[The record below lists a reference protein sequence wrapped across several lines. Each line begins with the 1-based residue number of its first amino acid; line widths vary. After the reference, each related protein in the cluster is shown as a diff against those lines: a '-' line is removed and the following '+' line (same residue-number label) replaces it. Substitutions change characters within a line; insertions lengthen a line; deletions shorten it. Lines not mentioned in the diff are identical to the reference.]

1 MDELPDKSDSDFGS
15 VGLDVLAFALGL
27 GVAWYL
33 KWQTT
38 DLVWSL
44 WLSSLVVGYAMIV
57 NNIFGPVLRIAWSA
71 RPRDGNGARGAVVMG
86 GALVAGFA
94 MLAFFTFH
102 FGFFHFVHSIFLNSF
117 FPVTQNRSFPDLA
130 SYLDVFRRYWYFIPA
145 AAIAERRAFRPKA
158 TPGVPNMSVQAAD
171 IVRRKATADGGSMM
185 QPYRNVIRMHL
196 LIFFFVLAHILSLDN
211 FAVYAVVY
219 AVYFF
224 PWRIVRIHWH
234 RAAAA
239 PTS

>member
-1 MDELPDKSDSDFGS
+1 LDDVPDKTDSNLAS
-15 VGLDVLAFALGL
+15 VWLDVLAFAIGL

-71 RPRDGNGARGAVVMG
+71 RPTAGGGAQGAVVAS
-86 GALVAGFA
+86 GAVAAGFA
-94 MLAFFTFH
+94 LLAFFTFH
-102 FGFFHFVHSIFLNSF
+102 FGFFHLVHSVFLNTF
-117 FPVTQNRSFPDLA
+117 FPVTQSEKFPDLA
-130 SYLDVFRRYWYFIPA
+130 SYLEIFRRYWYFIPA
-145 AAIAERRAFRPKA
+145 AAIAERHGFRTRVAP
-158 TPGVPNMSVQAAD
+158 
-171 IVRRKATADGGSMM
+171 GGSGVAVTAGGGDAMTR
-185 QPYRNVIRMHL
+185 PYRNVIRMHL
-196 LIFFFVLAHILSLDN
+196 LIFFFVLAHFLALEN

-224 PWRIVRIHWH
+224 PWRVLRWHWH
-234 RAAAA
+234 KAAAA
-239 PTS
+239 PAS